1 MDANRGRS
9 RQPSGGGETG
19 TGLPRRL
26 GCKEYGHYASLDRMD
41 DQVYNIAEAKM
52 HLSRLVE
59 RVERGERITIARNN
73 RPVAVVSPAHPSP
86 DEALAR
92 IDAVR
97 ERIRERNGGRAILR
111 RGETWRDL
119 INDGRRV

>member
-1 MDANRGRS
+1 M
-9 RQPSGGGETG
+9 
-19 TGLPRRL
+19 
-26 GCKEYGHYASLDRMD
+26 K
-41 DQVYNIAEAKM
+41 DQIFNIAEAKM

-73 RPVAVVSPAHPSP
+73 RPVAVVSPIRTSP
-86 DEALAR
+86 EDELSR

-97 ERIRERNGGRAILR
+97 ERIRERNGGHALLK

-119 INDGRRV
+119 IDEGRRA